1 MRLKALVLAAVL
13 TLGMTATAFAGTWKK
28 GVVRPDEWW
37 YDYGN
42 GTYAANQWVWIDGNG
57 DGLAECYYFDKD
69 GWMMRSQE
77 SPDHWVTNGSASPF
91 YLRRRSGFCDPLQLI
106 PQLIFGTDT
115 N

>member
-13 TLGMTATAFAGTWKK
+13 TLGMATTAFAGTWKK
-28 GVVRPDEWW
+28 GIVRPDDWW

-42 GTYAANQWVWIDGNG
+42 GTYAASQWVWIDGNG
-57 DGLAECYYFDKD
+57 DGLAECYYFDQD

-77 SPDHWVTNGSASPF
+77 SPDHWVTNDDGAWTLAGVVQQRAVAPGSV
-91 YLRRRSGFCDPLQLI
+91 I
-106 PQLIFGTDT
+106 PC